1 MCRILG
7 FDTAGVSN
15 NFFLSSYLSL
25 DFSFFTFRLYRIYGN
40 SRAITWPLAC
50 QELLDFKKKPN
61 IRTSVAAWPIAHG
74 NNLTKKKS
82 HTQRLYHV

>member
-7 FDTAGVSN
+7 FDIAGVSN

-25 DFSFFTFRLYRIYGN
+25 DFSFFTFLLYRIYGN
-40 SRAITWPLAC
+40 FWSQYLPLCLPRAITLN
-50 QELLDFKKKPN
+50 KKPN

-74 NNLTKKKS
+74 NNLTKKKN